1 MVDHMAGMRLNL
13 PPNTGRST
21 WLPAVC
27 ALAIFILG
35 FAARLHGIAAK
46 PFWMDEITTLRR
58 ARLPFGNIVM
68 NSLTF
73 HQLPAYF
80 IVTSWVLPF
89 GHDEAWARSPAM
101 VFGALSC
108 VLAFGVA
115 RAAGGLAAGVAAG
128 LLMALAPAMVQYG
141 QEARSYTMLISAI
154 LVALWG
160 LVLLAKD
167 PDGAVRP
174 GWTKEGKWG
183 AWAAYTFGT
192 AAALNILS
200 AALFWFLA
208 ANLAAPVLAWR
219 RRGFWRNWLLAQ
231 AVIVALSAPWFLAI
245 LAFGE
250 HGAMGG
256 LNWVPPLD
264 AARLWWVLAG
274 TYLFQAT
281 SLITVRVFHP
291 GLPGIGGLVGV
302 LVLGGVFALR
312 RHGPVLMVLAVA
324 VLVLPVC
331 LLGISI
337 VTPVLMPRYLLWS
350 AAPFCICA
358 GLGMTLLPRRTHG
371 VAVAVLGLLLL
382 VNLWPYYQDETKPR
396 WDLAGQEL
404 RAGMQPGDLVLVD
417 DPQAVSMMNIY
428 LRRQKAPL
436 PAPDWTESLTKA
448 EAALSAG
455 RRVWAVQGLVG
466 QADHESQAQF
476 LTRIAG
482 LGAPAL
488 TEHAGLDI
496 MLLRFDPSATAGRS
510 ADAGA

>member
-1 MVDHMAGMRLNL
+1 MRLSL
-13 PPNTGRST
+13 PPIPGRSAG
-21 WLPAVC
+21 LPAAC
-27 ALAIFILG
+27 GLAIFILG
-35 FAARLHGIAAK
+35 FFARLHGIAAK
-46 PFWMDEITTLRR
+46 PFWMDEITTLHR
-58 ARLPFGNIVM
+58 ARLPFGQMVM

-167 PDGAVRP
+167 LDGAARP
-174 GWTKEGKWG
+174 VWTKAGKWG

-192 AAALNILS
+192 AAALNVLS
-200 AALFWFLA
+200 DALFWFVA

-231 AVIVALSAPWFLAI
+231 TVIVAVSAPWFVAI
-245 LAFGE
+245 LAYGE

-264 AARLWWVLAG
+264 ATRLWWVFAG
-274 TYLFQAT
+274 TYLFHAA
-281 SLITVRVFHP
+281 SLITVRIFNP
-291 GLPGIGGLVGV
+291 GLPGIGLLVGV
-302 LVLGGVFALR
+302 LALGGAFALR
-312 RHGPVLMVLAVA
+312 RRGAELVVLAAA

-331 LLGISI
+331 LLAISL
-337 VTPVLMPRYLLWS
+337 VSPVLMPRYLLWS
-350 AAPFCICA
+350 AAPFCVCA
-358 GLGMTLLPRRTHG
+358 GLGVTLLPRHLRG
-371 VAVAVLGLLLL
+371 AAVAVLGLLLL
-382 VNLWPYYQDETKPR
+382 VNLWPYYRDETKPR
-396 WDLAGQEL
+396 WDLAGVEL

-417 DPQAVSMMNIY
+417 DPQAISMMNIY
-428 LRRQKAPL
+428 LRRRQDPL
-436 PAPDWTESLTKA
+436 PDPAWTVSLAKA
-448 EAALSAG
+448 QAALSAG

-482 LGAPAL
+482 LGAPVL

-496 MLLRFDPSATAGRS
+496 VLMRFDPAATAGRN

>member
-1 MVDHMAGMRLNL
+1 MSPNL
-13 PPNTGRST
+13 PPGTRRSPR
-21 WLPAVC
+21 LPALC

-46 PFWMDEITTLRR
+46 PFWMDEITTLHR
-58 ARLPFGNIVM
+58 ARLPLGSLVM

-101 VFGALSC
+101 FFGALSC
-108 VLAFGVA
+108 VLGFGVA

-167 PDGAVRP
+167 PDGAARP
-174 GWTKEGKWG
+174 VWTKESKWG
-183 AWAAYTFGT
+183 AWAAYTLGT
-192 AAALNILS
+192 AAALNVLS

-219 RRGFWRNWLLAQ
+219 RRGFWRNWLLVQ
-231 AVIVALSAPWFLAI
+231 TVIVALSAPWFLAI
-245 LAFGE
+245 LVFGE

-264 AARLWWVLAG
+264 AARLWWMFAG
-274 TYLFQAT
+274 TYLFHAA

-291 GLPGIGGLVGV
+291 GLPGIGGLIGV
-302 LVLGGVFALR
+302 LALGGAFALR
-312 RHGPVLMVLAVA
+312 RRGPVLMVFAAA

-331 LLGISI
+331 LLVISI

-358 GLGMTLLPRRTHG
+358 GLGMTLLPRRTRG
-371 VAVAVLGLLLL
+371 VAVTVLGLLLL

-404 RAGMQPGDLVLVD
+404 RAGMQPQDLVLVD

-436 PAPDWTESLTKA
+436 SDQDWTESLTKA
-448 EAALSAG
+448 EAAHTAG

-476 LTRIAG
+476 LTRIVG

-496 MLLRFDPSATAGRS
+496 VLLRFDPSATAGRNT
-510 ADAGA
+510 DAGT

>member
-1 MVDHMAGMRLNL
+1 MMGMRFSL
-13 PPNTGRST
+13 PPITGRGAGV
-21 WLPAVC
+21 PAACV
-27 ALAIFILG
+27 LAIFILG
-35 FAARLHGIAAK
+35 FVARAHGIAAK
-46 PFWMDEITTLRR
+46 PFWMDEITTLHR
-58 ARLPFGNIVM
+58 AELPLGKMVAD
-68 NSLTF
+68 SLTF
-73 HQLPAYF
+73 HQLPSYF

-89 GHDEAWARSPAM
+89 GHDEAWLRLPAM

-108 VLAFGVA
+108 ALAFGVA
-115 RAAGGLAAGVAAG
+115 RAVGGLAAGVAAG

-167 PDGAVRP
+167 PAGAIRP
-174 GWTKEGKWG
+174 VWAKDGKWA

-192 AAALNILS
+192 VAALNVLS
-200 AALFWFLA
+200 AALFWFVA
-208 ANLAAPVLAWR
+208 ANVAAPFLAWR
-219 RRGFWRNWLLAQ
+219 QRGFWRNWGLAQ
-231 AVIVALSAPWFLAI
+231 AVILGLSAPWFLAI
-245 LAFGE
+245 LVLGE

-264 AARLWWVLAG
+264 AARLWWVFAG
-274 TYLFQAT
+274 TYLFHAA
-281 SLITVRVFHP
+281 SLITVRIFDP
-291 GLPGIGGLVGV
+291 GLPGIGVLVGV
-302 LVLGGVFALR
+302 LALAGAFALR
-312 RHGPVLMVLAVA
+312 RHKPVLAVLAVA
-324 VLVLPVC
+324 VLVLPVS
-331 LLGISI
+331 LLVISL

-350 AAPFCICA
+350 AAPFCVCA
-358 GLGMTLLPRRTHG
+358 GLGVTLLPSRMRG
-371 VAVAVLGLLLL
+371 VAVAVLGLLLA

-396 WDLAGQEL
+396 WDVAGQEL

-417 DPQAVSMMNIY
+417 DPQAVRMMNIY

-436 PAPDWTESLTKA
+436 PDMAWTQSLTKA
-448 EAALSAG
+448 EAALGAG

-496 MLLRFDPSATAGRS
+496 VLLRFDPNAAAGRS